1 MSEKIELEVI
11 ASKNEQ
17 SFQTIEQDLKQLEKP
32 RAAEIALNL
41 SRAKTELAELKKLQ
55 KEALKVENFDLADK
69 IGQQVEIAS
78 KKVTTINRQLTN
90 FQRTGNENLSML
102 GQMFQNVNQQI
113 SNTEAILQKVGKNTE
128 WLDIL
133 RKKAEEF
140 SKNLKSG
147 NITMEQYQKGL
158 QKIWEEAEKLVKSVQ
173 SNSSA
178 MEKFSGTLTRIGG
191 VLGGFSA
198 LQSVGTSILNLGDKL
213 EQANISFEVMLGS
226 ADKAKKM
233 LADLSKFA
241 QNTPFELQ
249 GIRDSAKQFM
259 AMGIPAEKM
268 IQTLKVLGDISA
280 GTGAPL
286 QQIAYAY
293 GQVATAGVATTQDM
307 NQLVN
312 AGIPIW
318 KELGKVVGATASEVK
333 KMVEGRQITF
343 EQVETAL
350 TNMTEKGWQ
359 FANLMEAQSK
369 TLTGQ
374 WNAFKDS
381 LGAIG
386 ETIGLKVLPFFK
398 WLIDWLNK
406 LIEFFGTFTGKTVL
420 LITGLTTG
428 WLAIVKF
435 IWFLGW
441 LATAFGVATSG
452 VKIFGVA
459 LSTAIWPI
467 TLTIGAIVWL
477 IGAVEFFMW
486 KSAEAKKKQE
496 ELQYASMTTAEKI
509 EHQKQKLAE
518 LNKEYE
524 KWKISADEY
533 KQKLSEI
540 NGELDTQKQN
550 LEKAA
555 KFQEEYNKRQEEIA
569 KLKSNHD
576 QDGMKSKLEEL
587 KKEQEFYN
595 QELEQEKTRF
605 EQKFQLQNQALLKD
619 KAYWEQRKNNSIEG
633 AWHYQQAVQ
642 VLANIEKQLEESK
655 QNLINT
661 EWQHRTSIEQNIAKL
676 AEQRAEVENMLKIE
690 WAKDISLQ
698 NLENRIRIL
707 NEEQVKLTEQYR
719 TGAISV
725 EEYNQ
730 KMAENKAKLKEAEFA
745 TGEYKKW
752 LDIVQNEQLWYADK
766 LEMINGLKVSTN
778 QYNALIQKLIQVQNE
793 TIKAL
798 KLKALLL
805 EQAVPVLDMGWKAV
819 GKIENVVSNS
829 SVWKLTWSLLNK
841 IPWGDKFKNFAKN
854 AYQDAKDATKRVVA
868 DAVSPELAKTYA
880 LIDEAEKVKK
890 DLEGKIKD
898 TTSAWSSW
906 SGWKS
911 SKKWWGGGGKS
922 GKSKETEEAKKAQKA
937 EEDLQKSRTNAYKD
951 AQKLSEKYQN
961 IVVDTTKKMA
971 EQKKKMEE
979 IRQSALDTIA
989 DIDEQ
994 LADKKDTYQEKIAKR
1009 YSEIFKELK
1018 EFFRQDNLRS
1028 VFAHYK
1034 DDDFKKMFEEW
1045 ELNETD
1051 TSDFAK
1057 NIREFQY
1064 IQKNLDAEEL
1074 TLAVKKEQRSEAQ
1087 KLTEEYKEQKALL
1100 ENSLAMNEAV
1110 RAGRYITNAEG
1121 GLSFFDEKGNAIEG
1135 MGNKQRKEFRDMAKK
1150 LQDVAD
1156 AELKIQTEKEEKIFQ
1171 IYKEFDDERKRL
1183 NEGYFWKDKEMRL
1196 EQHRMMEEFF
1206 MQEIAKMKELSSLA
1220 SSFSTSQKSASVSDN
1235 KVVSESWQ
1243 KSESIFK
1250 NEEKIL
1256 DERAAKNA
1264 EILQKFHDIVA
1275 KIESG
1280 ITNTTESEINRRMT
1294 LYAQEEAR
1302 LNALIAK
1309 RIKAGYVIPSVP
1321 REFQNVNNTT
1331 NNSATINVNAT
1342 SQGSIDANHLA
1353 NTIMRKVQNYQKWI
1367 K

>member
-11 ASKNEQ
+11 ANKNEQ

-198 LQSVGTSILNLGDKL
+198 LQSVGASILNLGDKL

-249 GIRDSAKQFM
+249 GIRDSAKQLM

-318 KELGKVVGATASEVK
+318 KELGKVVGVTASEVK
-333 KMVEGRQITF
+333 KMVEWRQITF

-381 LGAIG
+381 LGAIW
-386 ETIGLKVLPFFK
+386 EKIGLAVIPAVK
-398 WLIDWLNK
+398 K
-406 LIEFFGTFTGKTVL
+406 LIELLNFLAEAWTTSTGKIVALVGWIGL
-420 LITGLTTG
+420 LGIWFVTLAGKI
-428 WLAIVKF
+428 WLASIAIKTF
-435 IWFLGW
+435 FLSMWPIW
-441 LATAFGVATSG
+441 LAMLALAGVGT
-452 VKIFGVA
+452 VVA
-459 LSTAIWPI
+459 S
-467 TLTIGAIVWL
+467 V
-477 IGAVEFFMW
+477 
-486 KSAEAKKKQE
+486 AKHISDTNKKQE

-550 LEKAA
+550 LEKVA
-555 KFQEEYNKRQEEIA
+555 KFQEDYNKRQEEIA

-633 AWHYQQAVQ
+633 AWHYQQAVE

-661 EWQHRTSIEQNIAKL
+661 EWQYRTSIEQNIAKL

-690 WAKDISLQ
+690 WKKDISLQ

-730 KMAENKAKLKEAEFA
+730 KMAENKAKLEEAEFA

-766 LEMINGLKVSTN
+766 LSMINGLKVSTN

-854 AYQDAKDATKRVVA
+854 AYQNAKDATKQVVA

-880 LIDEAEKVKK
+880 LINEAEKVKK

-1009 YSEIFKELK
+1009 YSETFKELK

-1045 ELNETD
+1045 ELSETD

-1057 NIREFQY
+1057 NLREFQY

-1074 TLAVKKEQRSEAQ
+1074 TLAVKKEQRSEAE

-1121 GLSFFDEKGNAIEG
+1121 GLTFFDEEGNAIEG

-1183 NEGYFWKDKEMRL
+1183 NEWYFEKDKEMRL

-1256 DERAAKNA
+1256 DERATKNA

-1275 KIESG
+1275 KIEGG
-1280 ITNTTESEINRRMT
+1280 ITSTTENEINRRMS
-1294 LYAQEEAR
+1294 LYEQEEAR

-1309 RIKAGYVIPSVP
+1309 RIQAGYVIPSVP

-1342 SQGSIDANHLA
+1342 SGGSIDANQLA

>member
-11 ASKNEQ
+11 ANKNEQ

-198 LQSVGTSILNLGDKL
+198 LQSVGASILNLGDKL

-249 GIRDSAKQFM
+249 GIRDSAKQLM

-318 KELGKVVGATASEVK
+318 KELGKVVGVTASEVK

-381 LGAIG
+381 LGAIW
-386 ETIGLKVLPFFK
+386 EKIGLAVIPAVK
-398 WLIDWLNK
+398 K
-406 LIEFFGTFTGKTVL
+406 LIELLNFLAEAWTTSTGKIVALVGWIGL
-420 LITGLTTG
+420 LGIWFVTLAGKI
-428 WLAIVKF
+428 WLASIAIKTF
-435 IWFLGW
+435 FLSMWPIW
-441 LATAFGVATSG
+441 LAMLALAGVGTVVVS
-452 VKIFGVA
+452 VA
-459 LSTAIWPI
+459 KHISDAN
-467 TLTIGAIVWL
+467 
-477 IGAVEFFMW
+477 
-486 KSAEAKKKQE
+486 KKQE

-509 EHQKQKLAE
+509 EYQKQKLAE

-540 NGELDTQKQN
+540 NWELDTQKQN
-550 LEKAA
+550 LEKVA
-555 KFQEEYNKRQEEIA
+555 KFQEDYNKRQEEIA

-605 EQKFQLQNQALLKD
+605 EQKFQLQNQELLKD

-633 AWHYQQAVQ
+633 AWHYQQAVE

-690 WAKDISLQ
+690 WKKDISLQ

-730 KMAENKAKLKEAEFA
+730 KMAENKAKLEEAEFA

-766 LEMINGLKVSTN
+766 LSMINGLKVSTN

-854 AYQDAKDATKRVVA
+854 AYQNAKDATKQVVA

-880 LIDEAEKVKK
+880 LINEAEKVKK

-961 IVVDTTKKMA
+961 IIVDTTKKMA

-1009 YSEIFKELK
+1009 YSETFKELK

-1045 ELNETD
+1045 ELSETD

-1074 TLAVKKEQRSEAQ
+1074 TLAVKKEQRSEAE

-1135 MGNKQRKEFRDMAKK
+1135 MGNKQRKEFKEMAKK

-1275 KIESG
+1275 KIEGG
-1280 ITNTTESEINRRMT
+1280 ITSTTENEINRRMS
-1294 LYAQEEAR
+1294 LYEQEEAR

-1309 RIKAGYVIPSVP
+1309 RIQAGYVIPSVP

-1342 SQGSIDANHLA
+1342 SGGSIDANQLA

>member
-198 LQSVGTSILNLGDKL
+198 LQSVGASLLNLGDKL
-213 EQANISFEVMLGS
+213 EQANISFEVMFGS

-249 GIRDSAKQFM
+249 GIRDSAKQLM

-318 KELGKVVGATASEVK
+318 KELGKVVGATASEAK

-381 LGAIG
+381 LGAIW
-386 ETIGLKVLPFFK
+386 EKIGLAVIPAVK
-398 WLIDWLNK
+398 K
-406 LIEFFGTFTGKTVL
+406 LIELLNFLAEAWTTSTGKIVALVGWIGL
-420 LITGLTTG
+420 LGIWFVTLAGKI
-428 WLAIVKF
+428 WLASIAIKTF
-435 IWFLGW
+435 FLSMWPIW
-441 LATAFGVATSG
+441 LAMLALAGVGTVVVS
-452 VKIFGVA
+452 VA
-459 LSTAIWPI
+459 KHISDAN
-467 TLTIGAIVWL
+467 
-477 IGAVEFFMW
+477 
-486 KSAEAKKKQE
+486 KKQE

-509 EHQKQKLAE
+509 EYQKQKLAE

-550 LEKAA
+550 LEKVA
-555 KFQEEYNKRQEEIA
+555 KFQEDYNKRQEEIA

-655 QNLINT
+655 QNLIET

-690 WAKDISLQ
+690 WKKDISLQ

-730 KMAENKAKLKEAEFA
+730 KMAENKAKLEEAEFA

-766 LEMINGLKVSTN
+766 LKMINGLKVSTN

-829 SVWKLTWSLLNK
+829 AVWKLTGNLLGK
-841 IPWGDKFKNFAKN
+841 IPWGDAVKNFAKN
-854 AYQDAKDATKRVVA
+854 AYQNAKDATKRVVA
-868 DAVSPELAKTYA
+868 DAVSPELAKTYT

-898 TTSAWSSW
+898 TTSGWSGW
-906 SGWKS
+906 SGWKT

-994 LADKKDTYQEKIAKR
+994 LADKKDSYQEKIAKR
-1009 YSEIFKELK
+1009 YSETFKELK
-1018 EFFRQDNLRS
+1018 EFFRQDNLREIY
-1028 VFAHYK
+1028 AHYK

-1045 ELNETD
+1045 ELSETD

-1057 NIREFQY
+1057 NLREFQY

-1121 GLSFFDEKGNAIEG
+1121 GLSFFDEKGNIIEG

-1206 MQEIAKMKELSSLA
+1206 MQEITKMKELSSLA

-1235 KVVSESWQ
+1235 KVMSESWQ

-1275 KIESG
+1275 KIEGG
-1280 ITNTTESEINRRMT
+1280 ITSTTENEINRRMS
-1294 LYAQEEAR
+1294 LYEQEEAR

-1309 RIKAGYVIPSVP
+1309 RIQAGYVIPSVP

-1342 SQGSIDANHLA
+1342 SQGNIDANQLA